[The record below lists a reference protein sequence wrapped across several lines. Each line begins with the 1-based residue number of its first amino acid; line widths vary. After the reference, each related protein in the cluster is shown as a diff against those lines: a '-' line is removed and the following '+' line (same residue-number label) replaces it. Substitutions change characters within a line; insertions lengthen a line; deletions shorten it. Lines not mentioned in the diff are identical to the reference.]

1 MRALRTVSLFFLV
14 ALVVYSAIVLFPW
27 SGPRRGY
34 RALFIA
40 TIHGVYGRF
49 GSAGLV
55 RCEKRDIDA
64 IDDINIY
71 LGKRIGKRIG
81 ETPVA
86 VSTARL
92 GYAPLAFLVALV
104 VATPV
109 SWGRKWRSLAWGL
122 VFVETFVVVRSGLLI
137 AYWFGSPGDVRIYA
151 PGEVSGWIIA
161 TAYELLAHAP
171 GASFLIPTLVWV
183 AVSWR
188 ADDVRKL
195 LENVR
200 FPKKS
205 ASVAD

>member
-34 RALFIA
+34 RAVFIA

-49 GSAGLV
+49 GSQGLV

-64 IDDINIY
+64 VDDVNIY

-122 VFVETFVVVRSGLLI
+122 VFVETFVVLRSGLLI
-137 AYWFGSPGDVRIYA
+137 AYWFGSPGEVRIYT
-151 PGEVSGWIIA
+151 PGEFSGWIIA

-200 FPKKS
+200 FPKS